1 MNKFRR
7 TAAAAA
13 ASLAVVFAF
22 PARADE
28 KQGTVE
34 GGLSAVMARLRTAG
48 EGAAEVSGA
57 WSAFRGG
64 DAKAIP
70 VLIELAKGG
79 NAVAQLYVGYMLDNG
94 DGLKQ
99 DAKSAAAYFAAAAPK
114 VALAKYN
121 LGLMHLQGRGVAKDE
136 KRAMQLFEA
145 AIGEA
150 GVEQAAV
157 RLAQFHLAAGRQEEA
172 KKWANKG
179 AELGNPVA
187 FHILGRIAY
196 DRREYRDAKNW
207 LEKGASAGDRN
218 SPAYLA
224 RIYSSG
230 LGTEPT
236 MVVAT
241 GWRIIDE
248 VLSGRSRAAETAVL
262 SSFSSTMTEDEV
274 LRARG
279 FARDWLKERGGAQ
292 PIQYSTTIFQVRGW
306 RK

>member
-22 PARADE
+22 PAHADV
-28 KQGTVE
+28 KQDTVE

-48 EGAAEVSGA
+48 EGAAEVGGA

-64 DAKAIP
+64 DVKAIP

-99 DAKSAAAYFAAAAPK
+99 DAKSAAAYFSAAAPK

-136 KRAMQLFEA
+136 KRAMQLFEG
-145 AIGEA
+145 AISEA
-150 GVEQAAV
+150 GIEQAAV
-157 RLAQFHLAAGRQEEA
+157 RLAQFHLAGGRAEEA

-187 FHILGRIAY
+187 FHVLGRIAY
-196 DRREYRDAKNW
+196 DRGEFRDARTW
-207 LEKGASAGDRN
+207 LEKAAAAGDKN
-218 SPAYLA
+218 SPRYLA
-224 RIYSSG
+224 RIYVDRLGNESSRVVAAGWAIIDDVLSRRSTSTDTASPQRG
-230 LGTEPT
+230 LGN
-236 MVVAT
+236 M
-241 GWRIIDE
+241 
-248 VLSGRSRAAETAVL
+248 S
-262 SSFSSTMTEDEV
+262 EDEV
-274 LRARG
+274 LRSRS
-279 FARDWLKERGGAQ
+279 FAREWLKERGGAQ
-292 PIQYSTTIFQVRGW
+292 PIQYGKTIYQVRGW
-306 RK
+306 QR